1 MLYKYIKWEISK
13 WILRVVFLLFALF
26 PIYGA
31 AVIAL
36 TPFAHV
42 GEELLV
48 PKYFYFQNFLE
59 IWRAIN
65 FDRMLANS
73 MVYAGTTTLLNLG
86 VSVPASYAFS
96 RFRFRGR
103 GLMLFGL
110 LLTQMMAEVI
120 ILPSLYILLKSLGLL
135 NTYIGVIL
143 TLTGVTTALS
153 VWLLVGF
160 FNSIPREIEEA
171 AFIDGATQLGVLLR
185 IIFPLAAPGIVAAA
199 IFAFLNSYNNFII
212 PLVFL
217 SQEALYPITLGL
229 YSIMGEMIKR
239 WELLMSGS
247 ITSFIPPLLIYLFL
261 QRYVTKGLTAGGLKM

>member
-1 MLYKYIKWEISK
+1 MIYVKWEIIK
-13 WILRVVFLLFALF
+13 WILRLILLLFALL
-26 PIYGA
+26 PIYGGV
-31 AVIAL
+31 VIAL
-36 TPFAHV
+36 TPFARV

-48 PKYFYFQNFLE
+48 PRYMYFQNFLE

-65 FDRMLANS
+65 FDRMLTNS
-73 MVYAGTTTLLNLG
+73 LVYAGLTALLNLI
-86 VSVPASYAFS
+86 VSVPAAYAFS

-103 GLMLFGL
+103 EPMLFGL

-120 ILPSLYILLKSLGLL
+120 ILPSLYILLRSLGLL

-160 FNSIPREIEEA
+160 FDSIPREIEEA
-171 AFIDGATQLGVLLR
+171 AFIDGATQVQVLLR
-185 IIFPLAAPGIVAAA
+185 IVFPLASPGIVAAA

-217 SQEALYPITLGL
+217 SREVLYPVTLGL
-229 YSIMGEMIKR
+229 YGIMGEMIKR

-247 ITSFIPPLLIYLFL
+247 ILSFIPPLLIYLFL